1 MTRDSKIATAIVSAA
16 LVSIVAIYVIGGLPR
31 NEEPMPASTHP
42 VVAGSL
48 IPAPVSRVDAA
59 GTFQLAGATVS
70 GPLSEYAA
78 DVLGIEVSAA
88 GSIVLAV
95 EAGAPE
101 SYTLE
106 ATDTGVRIVGGD
118 EHGVFNG
125 IQSLRQLVV
134 DGAIGA
140 TTIEDAPRFA
150 YRGAML
156 DVVRHFFSVDEVK
169 RYIDDIVMLKINH
182 LHLHL
187 TDDQGWRIEIESWPK
202 LTEVGAST
210 QVDGGGGGFYTQD
223 EYAEIVEYAASRFVT
238 IVPEIDMPGHTN
250 AALFAYP
257 ELTCDGRKVEAYEG
271 IEVGFS
277 SFCIDNERTYDFID
291 DVMRELAEITPGPYL
306 HVGGDEAHST
316 TDEDYLAF
324 TARATQIAAQYDKTL
339 IGWHEI
345 GRSDALPSGTVGQYW
360 SFTTPRDGAD
370 AHALSIVEQGG
381 RLIMSPADAAYIDM
395 KYDISQPLGNDWAD
409 GPTTLHEAYN
419 WDPADVVPGIG
430 DAQLLGVEAPLW
442 TETLTTIDELE
453 LLAFPR
459 LAAIAEIGW
468 SPREGRAWDE
478 FAARVATFGTFLD
491 AEGVTYFRVPEVPWI
506 D

>member
-1 MTRDSKIATAIVSAA
+1 MKIAVAVVAMALVAIV
-16 LVSIVAIYVIGGLPR
+16 VIYVVNGLPR
-31 NEEPMPASTHP
+31 NEPPMPVSTHP
-42 VVAGSL
+42 VIAGTI
-48 IPAPVSRVDAA
+48 IPAPVSREDAA
-59 GTFQLAGATVS
+59 GAFQLDGATVS
-70 GPLSEYAA
+70 GPLSDYAA
-78 DVLGIEVSAA
+78 DVVGIEVSAA
-88 GSIVLAV
+88 GSIVLEV
-95 EAGAPE
+95 GGGDPE

-106 ATDTGVRIVGGD
+106 VTDTQVRVVGGD
-118 EHGVFNG
+118 EQGVFNG

-140 TTIEDAPRFA
+140 TTITDAPRFA

-156 DVVRHFFSVDEVK
+156 DVVRHFFSVDDVK
-169 RYIDDIVMLKINH
+169 RYVDDIAMLKINH

-210 QVDGGGGGFYTQD
+210 QVDGGGGGFYTQE

-277 SFCIDNERTYDFID
+277 SLCIDNERTYEFID
-291 DVMRELAEITPGPYL
+291 DVVRELSAITPGQYI
-306 HVGGDEAHST
+306 HIGGDEANST
-316 TDEDYLAF
+316 SEEDYRAF
-324 TARATQIAAQYDKTL
+324 IARATSIAAGHGKTL
-339 IGWHEI
+339 VGWHEI
-345 GRSDALPSGTVGQYW
+345 GQSNELPSGTIGQYW
-360 SFTTPRDGAD
+360 SLTTPRDGAE
-370 AHALSIVEQGG
+370 AHALSIVDQGG

-395 KYDISQPLGNDWAD
+395 KYEISQPLGNDWAD
-409 GPTTLHEAYN
+409 GPTTLHESYT
-419 WDPADVVPGIG
+419 WDPADVVPGVG

-453 LLAFPR
+453 LFAFPR

-468 SPREGRAWDE
+468 SPRDGREWDE
-478 FAARVATFGTFLD
+478 FAARVATLGTFLD
-491 AEGVTYFRVPEVPWI
+491 AEGVNYYRVPEVPWRK
-506 D
+506 